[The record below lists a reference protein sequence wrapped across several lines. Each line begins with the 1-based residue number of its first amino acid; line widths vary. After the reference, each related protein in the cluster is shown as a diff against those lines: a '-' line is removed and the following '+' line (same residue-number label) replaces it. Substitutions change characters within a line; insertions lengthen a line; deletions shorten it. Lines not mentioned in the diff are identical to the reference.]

1 MCCSFIL
8 SGQKLALHLEKLPIF
23 QKHAIFSHVCLSFC
37 QCCRLV
43 SVPLLNSAFT
53 LCNGTGSTNRQILCR
68 FTCTCMRA
76 RAHVYVYAYMCI
88 WNAYACTYTCTHT
101 CVYVYSVHIHACTFK
116 CACTRGH
123 LHVYTYMPPLHQAR
137 LRLMVRNS
145 SSDWKSDYRGGW
157 FSEQWCYFSSLLE
170 VCFRG

>member
-1 MCCSFIL
+1 MAKLIWLYLSQYLMKWAHFFCKVAGMCCSFIL

-101 CVYVYSVHIHACTFK
+101 SVYVYTYTLVLVNVHAHAYTYTCTHTCVYVYTYTLVLVNVHAHA
-116 CACTRGH
+116 
-123 LHVYTYMPPLHQAR
+123 YT
-137 LRLMVRNS
+137 
-145 SSDWKSDYRGGW
+145 
-157 FSEQWCYFSSLLE
+157 
-170 VCFRG
+170 